1 MTNSLQRL
9 SLWLCFSLSALLLA
23 GCSTTRVVESE
34 VSSFSTLSALPAP
47 PTYRLE
53 RLPSQQAQAV
63 QFATIEAQ
71 AQQALAR
78 VGLQRDDANAKL
90 VLQLGVQG
98 GMVPNPY
105 WSGYPRAYPFGGS
118 WPYGRWGWSMGYGRG
133 WGGGMGMGMG
143 MGGWMMDAPPPLYH
157 RKVSLVLRDAAT
169 QTIVYETSAVHEDI
183 WTNDPAIFGVLF
195 DAALSGFPQ
204 PPKGPRVVKHTMD
217 LSSAAAEGSP
227 QVAPETQNAPLK
239 VNPK

>member
-105 WSGYPRAYPFGGS
+105 WSGYPRAYPFGGP
-118 WPYGRWGWSMGYGRG
+118 WPYGRWGWSVGYGRG

-143 MGGWMMDAPPPLYH
+143 MGGMGEMTNPSMGNMPFSKKNTALTYFKN
-157 RKVSLVLRDAAT
+157 RALSLILLMVC
-169 QTIVYETSAVHEDI
+169 I
-183 WTNDPAIFGVLF
+183 GVLASSILT
-195 DAALSGFPQ
+195 DSGINLAELVMKILSF
-204 PPKGPRVVKHTMD
+204 
-217 LSSAAAEGSP
+217 
-227 QVAPETQNAPLK
+227 
-239 VNPK
+239 VNQGLEDKISTILFGLF